1 MGSSEKRTI
10 RLEMTS
16 QLAVL
21 EKAREIVG
29 RLASAAG
36 FGAECRKDIEVA
48 VHECLANAILHGSGG
63 DQSRRVTVDL
73 ELDGRGLEIR
83 VCDEGPGFDPARIP
97 DPVAPENLRRSSGR
111 GILMMRVLMDSVT
124 FCRSRGGGM
133 EVTMRKRYA
142 RGAQASA
149 AIPA

>member
-1 MGSSEKRTI
+1 MGNAEKRTI

-16 QLAVL
+16 HLAVL

-29 RLASAAG
+29 RLARAAG
-36 FGAECRKDIEVA
+36 FDEECRKDIEVA

-63 DQSRRVTVDL
+63 DESRRITVDI
-73 ELDGRGLEIR
+73 ELDGSGLEIR
-83 VCDEGPGFDPARIP
+83 VCDEGSGFDPARIP
-97 DPVAPENLRRSSGR
+97 DPLAPENLRRSSGR
-111 GILMMRVLMDSVT
+111 GILMMRVLMDTVT
-124 FCRSRGGGM
+124 FYRSQGGGM
-133 EVTMRKRYA
+133 EVTMRKRHA